1 MGELWQKLIWYPVL
15 ERYISRHYTVYPCL
29 ASSETSQPAKNALE
43 PGHAKHT
50 NSQKRKTMS
59 LKVYENLEQGSDEW
73 LQARCGMIT
82 ASTIG
87 TLITPSTLK
96 VANNQTS
103 RTKLYELAA
112 ERISGRVEE
121 TPTTWQMERG
131 NEEEERARDLY
142 AEHYAPVDQVG
153 FIVCEVDGVRIGFS
167 PDGLIRDD
175 GIVEFKSRSP
185 KIHLRHVIHNRVPPE
200 NLAQVMTGLYVTG
213 REWCDYASFSNGNA
227 FWTKRVYP
235 DQAWFDAIHKALM
248 TAEQQIQQIVD
259 DYSAEVEGLPVA
271 EYIDPF
277 EEVELI
283 L

>member
-1 MGELWQKLIWYPVL
+1 MKL
-15 ERYISRHYTVYPCL
+15 TVYE
-29 ASSETSQPAKNALE
+29 S
-43 PGHAKHT
+43 
-50 NSQKRKTMS
+50 
-59 LKVYENLEQGSDEW
+59 LEQGSSDW

-121 TPTTWQMERG
+121 TPITWQMERG
-131 NEEEERARDLY
+131 NEEEERARVLY
-142 AEHYAPVDQVG
+142 AKYYAPVDQVG
-153 FIVCEVDGVRIGFS
+153 FIVREVDGVRIGFS
-167 PDGLIRDD
+167 PDGLIQDD

-185 KIHLRHVIHNRVPPE
+185 KIHVRHVINKRVPPE

-213 REWCDYASFSNGNA
+213 RSYCDYASFSNGNA

-235 DQAWFDAIHKALM
+235 DEAWFEAIHKALV
-248 TAEQQIQQIVD
+248 TAEQQIQQIMH
-259 DYSAEVEGLPVA
+259 DYSTEVDGLPVA
-271 EYIDPF
+271 EYIEPF
-277 EEVELI
+277 EDMEI
-283 L
+283 QI